1 MYDGSRSAGSPPD
14 GTRRPRSVAHC
25 RWSVTRTAR
34 SSYFDDRV
42 GCLWCP
48 GAHRNGVSMQRSA
61 SFLVLPTV
69 LASLAISAPARA
81 AEGVR
86 TITRDGVVLQ
96 HHEVSFP
103 KATPRVRGTGVG
115 QSDFDG
121 DGIDDIAVTGDP
133 FEYNLP
139 LVPAGVVTVRYSSA
153 AKVDYL
159 LGAIPGDGGALAFGM
174 TLVAGDFNGDRY
186 DDLAIGNPD
195 EPDPRNKTHAGGV
208 WVIPGSYRGL
218 VVNSA
223 IHFNQDSPGVPDS
236 PEEFD
241 QFGGSLAA
249 GDINGD
255 GRDDLAIGAWGE
267 SIGSKAIAGAVTVL
281 FGAPAGLTATGAQH
295 LQQDQAAVPGGAES
309 NDQFGFT
316 LAIGKVDNN
325 RYQDLVIGAPR
336 ENDGASWGGTGMV
349 TLMWGSAGGVS
360 STGATSVTGAAIE
373 PTDGTGTVAWY
384 LGDALAIGDLNGDGL
399 GEVVV
404 GAPGAQTPHINGGLI
419 AAFAGRSAG
428 LSSSAVQ
435 IITQRTAGVPD
446 NPEDEDRFG
455 GVLAVGDVTGDGR
468 ADVLVGTPGE
478 DIGSR
483 VDAGMITLLKG
494 SAAGLTGAGAQAFDQ
509 NHSAVPDGSENGD
522 KFGTAIALLNLSR
535 ASGLDAV
542 VASPGEEVKGDFGG
556 YPSGVINPFYGSA
569 GGLVPQN
576 KTWSGLADRTG
587 IVWPQRYGL
596 RIAGPQSGGTIF

>member
-1 MYDGSRSAGSPPD
+1 MPTAE
-14 GTRRPRSVAHC
+14 
-25 RWSVTRTAR
+25 WSVTRTAR
-34 SSYFDDRV
+34 SSYFEDRV

-61 SFLVLPTV
+61 TFLVLPTV
-69 LASLAISAPARA
+69 LASLAISAPAKA

-96 HHEVSFP
+96 HHEVSWL
-103 KATPRVRGTGVG
+103 KATPRLRGTGVG

-121 DGIDDIAVTGDP
+121 DGTDDIAASGDP
-133 FEYNLP
+133 FYYNLP
-139 LVPAGVVTVRYSSA
+139 LTPAGVVTVRYSSV

-159 LGAIPGDGGALAFGM
+159 MGAIPGDGGSVAFGT
-174 TLVAGDFNGDRY
+174 TLVAGNFNGDRY
-186 DDLAIGNPD
+186 ADLAIGNPD
-195 EPDPRNKTHAGGV
+195 EPDARTKTHAGGV
-208 WVIPGSYRGL
+208 WVIPGSSNGL

-236 PEEFD
+236 PETFD
-241 QFGGSLAA
+241 QFGGALAA

-267 SIGSKAIAGAVTVL
+267 SIGTKAIAGAVTVL
-281 FGAPAGLTATGAQH
+281 FGGSGGLTATGAQH
-295 LQQDQAAVPGGAES
+295 LQQDQAAVPGSAES

-349 TLMWGSAGGVS
+349 TLMWGSASGVS

-373 PTDGTGTVAWY
+373 PDDGTGTIAWY
-384 LGDALAIGDLNGDGL
+384 LGDALAVGDLNGDGL

-419 AAFAGRSAG
+419 AAFAGRSGG
-428 LSSSAVQ
+428 LSSTAVQ

-446 NPEDEDRFG
+446 NPEDDDRFG
-455 GVLAVGDVTGDGR
+455 GVLAVGDVTGDGK

-478 DIGSR
+478 DVGSR

-494 SAAGLTGAGAQAFDQ
+494 SAGGLTGAGAQAFDQ
-509 NHSAVPDGSENGD
+509 NYGSVPDASENGD
-522 KFGTAIALLNLSR
+522 RFGSSVALLNLSR

-542 VASPGEEVKGDFGG
+542 VASTGEEVKGDFAG
-556 YPSGVINPFYGSA
+556 YASGVMNPFYASA

-576 KTWSGLADRTG
+576 KTWSGLSDRTEF
-587 IVWPQRYGL
+587 VWPLRYGL
-596 RIAGPQSGGTIF
+596 RIAGPQSGGPIF

>member
-1 MYDGSRSAGSPPD
+1 M
-14 GTRRPRSVAHC
+14 
-25 RWSVTRTAR
+25 
-34 SSYFDDRV
+34 
-42 GCLWCP
+42 
-48 GAHRNGVSMQRSA
+48 
-61 SFLVLPTV
+61 
-69 LASLAISAPARA
+69 
-81 AEGVR
+81 
-86 TITRDGVVLQ
+86 
-96 HHEVSFP
+96 
-103 KATPRVRGTGVG
+103 RGTGVG

-133 FEYNLP
+133 FEYTLP

-153 AKVDYL
+153 AKVDFL
-159 LGAIPGDGGALAFGM
+159 MGVIPGDGGAVAFGM
-174 TLVAGDFNGDRY
+174 ALVAGDFNGDRY

-208 WVIPGSYRGL
+208 WVIPGSYNGL

-349 TLMWGSAGGVS
+349 TLMWGSASGVS

-404 GAPGAQTPHINGGLI
+404 GAPGAQTPHLNGGLI

-455 GVLAVGDVTGDGR
+455 GVLAVGDVTGDGK

-522 KFGTAIALLNLSR
+522 KFGTAVALLNLSR

-542 VASPGEEVKGDFGG
+542 VASPGEEVKGDLGG

-576 KTWSGLADRTG
+576 KTWSGLSDRTA

-596 RIAGPQSGGTIF
+596 RIAGPQSGGLLF